1 MSEKVK
7 FVNSED
13 IELSRKRDAS
23 LEKKQNLRYYFK
35 YKGQKRRVD
44 YVLAV
49 ASDKD
54 DENEENRRNYLKQLK
69 SKRLIVSKPVKSQVM
84 IHYYFHYYLTF
95 QAPTL
100 QNG

>member
-7 FVNSED
+7 LVNSED

-84 IHYYFHYYLTF
+84 IHYYLTF

>member
-7 FVNSED
+7 LVNSEE

-23 LEKKQNLRYYFK
+23 VEKKQNLRYYFK
-35 YKGQKRRVD
+35 YKGLKRRVD

-49 ASDKD
+49 ANDKD

-69 SKRLIVSKPVKSQVM
+69 SKRLIVSKPVKSQV
-84 IHYYFHYYLTF
+84 IIHYYLT
-95 QAPTL
+95 L
-100 QNG
+100 